1 MLPYYICLDINIEN
15 IPYNV
20 NWQIAAGMKNVANLH
35 NFSLLTRV
43 WPIHILLWLVNIK
56 NERTCETSWNC
67 SEQILNII
75 KTIMSSSHFSCPS
88 WAVISDWPFD
98 RYTRYQ
104 LVIWFLYKNCNGTF
118 WIFIASLLFHTRYL
132 LNLRSAFFH
141 FSLKIASNM
150 SINKG

>member
-1 MLPYYICLDINIEN
+1 MTDTYLALISKHQKRTDVWNIVELFWTDFKRN
-15 IPYNV
+15 
-20 NWQIAAGMKNVANLH
+20 
-35 NFSLLTRV
+35 
-43 WPIHILLWLVNIK
+43 
-56 NERTCETSWNC
+56 
-67 SEQILNII
+67 

-118 WIFIASLLFHTRYL
+118 WIFIASLSFHTRNTAIHL

-150 SINKG
+150 SINKGQWNIIAADHLQNNLGVSQ